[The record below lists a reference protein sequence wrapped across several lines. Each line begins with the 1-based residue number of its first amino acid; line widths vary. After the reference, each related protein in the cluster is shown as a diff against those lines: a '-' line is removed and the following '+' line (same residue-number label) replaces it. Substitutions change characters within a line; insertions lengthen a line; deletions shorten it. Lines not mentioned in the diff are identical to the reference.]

1 MSSMCQLCYG
11 SGEVM
16 RKHTALHG
24 RSYFGQA
31 MCTKGLSII
40 THHVILGCRQA
51 GISGVLSDVRRQ
63 WCACSAVVHELWW
76 ARPCPLQTLA
86 QSPHSPR
93 HAFIFP
99 ADLKSAL
106 AAHTLRVYPPIFCC
120 LQV

>member
-51 GISGVLSDVRRQ
+51 GISGGLVRCAAAMVRMFSSGARAVVGAALPASN
-63 WCACSAVVHELWW
+63 ACSES
-76 ARPCPLQTLA
+76 R
-86 QSPHSPR
+86 
-93 HAFIFP
+93 I
-99 ADLKSAL
+99 
-106 AAHTLRVYPPIFCC
+106 PPGMPSSFQQI
-120 LQV
+120 